1 MLGKHTDC
9 LYFKCNKTNNMKKL
23 IAIIAIALIQ
33 TWVSAQTN
41 LEKLVLKELNA
52 YRATKGEL
60 PVVYSTTVTKASAHH
75 TKWLALTD
83 VLSHYETIDVPG
95 FNEIENVEERGEFFK
110 IWDATDNKGSSGSDH
125 TIMEICNQ
133 TIAREANP
141 FVIKMKSDAQ
151 LAKDII
157 EKFSLSVKGHN
168 EAMLFTANP
177 GETIMTGIGVIVKG
191 EKAYVTIN
199 YIFTDQ

>member
-1 MLGKHTDC
+1 
-9 LYFKCNKTNNMKKL
+9 MKKL

-33 TWVSAQTN
+33 TGVSAQTN

-52 YRATKGEL
+52 YRATKGEA
-60 PVVYSTTVTKASAHH
+60 PVIYSASVTKASAHH

-83 VLSHYETIDVPG
+83 VCSHDETIDVPG
-95 FNEIENVEERGEFFK
+95 FNEIVDVEQRGEFFK
-110 IWDATDNKGSSGSDH
+110 IWDATDDKASGEYDH

-141 FVIKMKSDAQ
+141 FVIKMKSDAK

-157 EKFSLSVKGHN
+157 AKFSLSVKGHN
-168 EAMLFTANP
+168 EAMLIPASP
-177 GETIMTGIGVIVKG
+177 GETIMTGISVIVKG
-191 EKAYVTIN
+191 EKAHVTIN
-199 YIFTDQ
+199 YIFVQK

>member
-1 MLGKHTDC
+1 MR
-9 LYFKCNKTNNMKKL
+9 CNKTNNMKKL

-33 TWVSAQTN
+33 TGVSAQTN

-52 YRATKGEL
+52 YRATKGEA
-60 PVVYSTTVTKASAHH
+60 PVIYSASVTKASAHH

-95 FNEIENVEERGEFFK
+95 FNEIKNVEERGEFFK
-110 IWDATDNKGSSGSDH
+110 IWGKYSVSDQ
-125 TIMEICNQ
+125 TIVEICNQ

-157 EKFSLSVKGHN
+157 EKFSLSVSGHN

-199 YIFTDQ
+199 YIFVQK

>member
-1 MLGKHTDC
+1 MNNKALKTFFLGLTVVIFHLGLT
-9 LYFKCNKTNNMKKL
+9 
-23 IAIIAIALIQ
+23 
-33 TWVSAQTN
+33 AQTS

-52 YRATKGEL
+52 YRALKGEV
-60 PVVYSTTVTKASAHH
+60 PVIYSESVSKASVHH
-75 TKWLALTD
+75 TKWMSLTD
-83 VLSHYETIDVPG
+83 VLSHYEDIDAPG
-95 FNEIENVEERGEFFK
+95 FNELLDVEDRGEFYK
-110 IWDATDNKGSSGSDH
+110 VWDATDNKEGIAAGYDNH
-125 TIMEICNQ
+125 EIMEICNQ

-177 GETIMTGIGVIVKG
+177 GETIMAGISVIVKG
-191 EKAYVTIN
+191 EKAHVTIN
-199 YIFTDQ
+199 FIFVQK